1 MKFISFTTG
10 SAKFFQFVFFVILFV
25 NLTASPPISDK
36 YWKWASN
43 TLLDIKNGQKG
54 LKKRQLKKFR
64 ATCGEW
70 YEFHIL
76 KLHFEKLLKTVIND
90 YLLVTCMYVSVC
102 YLYAT
107 RMYSKSY
114 VPVCVRVLLVCYPYV
129 PVWCF
134 SQDLCLGVVFKGIF

>member
-1 MKFISFTTG
+1 MKFVSFTTG

-90 YLLVTCMYVSVC
+90 YLLVTCMYPYVTCMLLVCIPSRMYPYVSVC
-102 YLYAT
+102 YSYVT
-107 RMYSKSY
+107 RMY
-114 VPVCVRVLLVCYPYV
+114 PCGVLV
-129 PVWCF
+129 
-134 SQDLCLGVVFKGIF
+134 KIFV